1 MLALFSA
8 CSRQPDQTG
17 GTTLPDPGA
26 DREYAVEWPALNG
39 GADRYIL
46 LAIGPD
52 IAQNG
57 RVKSSHFQLHE
68 AETRG
73 QDLVELQALAECLNS
88 EPLDTPQGVR

>member
-26 DREYAVEWPALNG
+26 NREYTVEWPALNG

-73 QDLVELQALAECLNS
+73 QDLVKLQALAECLNS